1 MKKFGLEPKFDI
13 ESFDNWRPS
22 HANCNRRKSNI
33 GYDLPLIGIEIN
45 RGKTQ
50 SAKAKEL
57 CEKVVS
63 DRKLQ
68 GAIAI
73 ILTAVEKGEASW
85 ESIAGL
91 NEALARY
98 VDFYRSEKSPEA
110 ADNLVVG
117 SGMVI
122 EDGRLMVVKQP
133 YGIGIG
139 PAGPNVPGHM
149 RCGSCGNPFLN
160 GARCTLCGAMD
171 DD

>member
-1 MKKFGLEPKFDI
+1 
-13 ESFDNWRPS
+13 
-22 HANCNRRKSNI
+22 
-33 GYDLPLIGIEIN
+33 
-45 RGKTQ
+45 
-50 SAKAKEL
+50 
-57 CEKVVS
+57 VS